1 MSCRSRDGRSVAG
14 RVAVAATL
22 SAGAAFFRSGGRRSL
37 RRSFP
42 SRLLTRKFGSLYW
55 MDHWGSVRPRG
66 EPATDGGSAAALPV
80 SGGGGCLWG
89 GERLRRNGKGFE
101 HASARFP
108 VRARVSVKLLTGRR
122 AFASSSSPL
131 RLSRPRVPPYLSVL
145 PPTHLAHGRREWGLE
160 TGVVTVSEGPDCT
173 VLWYLCPVL
182 HLPPGCQARS
192 VFGVLEA
199 GGRRSLR
206 RSFPSRLLTRKFGSL
221 YWMDH
226 WGSVRPRGEPATD
239 RPRV

>member
-1 MSCRSRDGRSVAG
+1 MLRGIGMSCRSRDGRSVAG

-55 MDHWGSVRPRG
+55 MEHWGSVRPRG

-89 GERLRRNGKGFE
+89 GERLRRNRKGFG

-108 VRARVSVKLLTGRR
+108 VGAHVSVK
-122 AFASSSSPL
+122 FDW
-131 RLSRPRVPPYLSVL
+131 LSRLRVVVLSAPPLATEGAPLTSPCTR
-145 PPTHLAHGRREWGLE
+145 PPTSH
-160 TGVVTVSEGPDCT
+160 TV
-173 VLWYLCPVL
+173 
-182 HLPPGCQARS
+182 
-192 VFGVLEA
+192 
-199 GGRRSLR
+199 GGNGALRWESLL
-206 RSFPSRLLTRKFGSL
+206 F
-221 YWMDH
+221 
-226 WGSVRPRGEPATD
+226 RGGT
-239 RPRV
+239 

>member
-1 MSCRSRDGRSVAG
+1 
-14 RVAVAATL
+14 
-22 SAGAAFFRSGGRRSL
+22 
-37 RRSFP
+37 
-42 SRLLTRKFGSLYW
+42 
-55 MDHWGSVRPRG
+55 MDHWGLGPPEGGARDRRRERRCAACVGWRG
-66 EPATDGGSAAALPV
+66 VPL
-80 SGGGGCLWG
+80 GGG
-89 GERLRRNGKGFE
+89 EVTTKRFE

-160 TGVVTVSEGPDCT
+160 MGVVNASEGPDCT
-173 VLWYLCPVL
+173 VLWYQCPVL

-192 VFGVLEA
+192 VFCVLEA

-206 RSFPSRLLTRKFGSL
+206 RPFPSRLLTRKFGSL

-226 WGSVRPRGEPATD
+226 WGLGPPEGGARDRRRERRCAACVGWRGVPLGGGEVTTKRKGSSMQARAFPLALA
-239 RPRV
+239 PQSNF